1 MTRSRLIRLS
11 CLVVGLCNVSNPA
24 RAQGVRVF
32 AEGSGSFFLDQK
44 FFSETVVIPMTG
56 LARQDQF
63 RSDYASGGKLTFGTE
78 FTNWKIFG
86 VEAAY
91 GYGTNNLRLSDLSA
105 IPSTTRGYGVRAQ
118 RFSGNLVLHSP
129 VAVLKVRPY
138 ATAGLEFDRFN
149 PTAQA
154 KSAAYTQGFA
164 DQTVTLGASNKLGFN
179 YGGGAEWGF
188 FPKLALRIDFR
199 DHVTGTPTYGLSS
212 HQYGI
217 SGASH
222 NPELSAGLVLH
233 LGL

>member
-1 MTRSRLIRLS
+1 MARARLIQIL
-11 CLVVGLCNVSNPA
+11 CLVVGLCIVSSPTH
-24 RAQGVRVF
+24 AQGVRIF

-44 FFSETVVIPMTG
+44 FFSETVVIPQTG
-56 LARQDQF
+56 LARLDQF
-63 RSDYASGGKLTFGTE
+63 RSDYAPGGKVTLGTE

-91 GYGTNNLRLSDLSA
+91 GYGTNNLRMTDLST
-105 IPSTTRGYGVRAQ
+105 IPSTTQGYGVKGQ

-149 PTAQA
+149 PTTQA
-154 KSAAYTQGFA
+154 KSAAFTQGFA
-164 DQTVTLGASNKLGFN
+164 GQTVTLGASNKLGFN

-199 DHVTGTPTYGLSS
+199 DHVTGSPTYGLSS
-212 HQYGI
+212 HTYGI